1 MKSRTR
7 IAAFL
12 AALLA
17 IILVLAACS
26 SDDEPAVAKT
36 LYIGGIPDQ
45 DVTVLQTRFNGMADY
60 LTTATGIPTKY
71 VPSNDYAAV
80 VTAFKQG
87 DIPLAFFGGLTGVQA
102 RLSVPGANAIAQRA
116 IDEHFTSVFV
126 AQKGLG
132 IKTLADLKGKT
143 FTFGSESST
152 SGYTMPLYFL
162 SEAKLDPKRDFS
174 AVSFSGSHDRTWKLV
189 ETGAFQAGVLNAS
202 VWNTRVR
209 NNEIDLTKVEVFY
222 TTPEYYDYHWVARP
236 DLDKSFGTGATD
248 KITNALLA
256 LNAAAND
263 QQKALMTAFQ
273 DTKFVPTNNANY
285 AKLETVARGLGIIQ

>member
-1 MKSRTR
+1 M
-7 IAAFL
+7 AAFL

-17 IILVLAACS
+17 AMLILAACS
-26 SDDEPAVAKT
+26 SDDEAAPAKT
-36 LYIGGIPDQ
+36 LYIGGIPDV
-45 DVTVLQTRFNGMADY
+45 DVSLLQTRFNGMAQY

-102 RLSVPGANAIAQRA
+102 RLSVPGASAIAQRS

-132 IKTLADLKGKT
+132 LKTLADLKGKT

-162 SEAKLDPKRDFS
+162 SEAKITPKTDFS
-174 AVSFSGSHDRTWKLV
+174 ATSFSGSHDKTWKLV
-189 ETGAFQAGVLNAS
+189 EAGAFQAGALNAS

-236 DLDKSFGTGATD
+236 DLDKSFGKGATQ
-248 KITNALLA
+248 KITTTLLA
-256 LNAAAND
+256 LNAATND
-263 QQKALMTAFQ
+263 QHKALMTAFQ

>member
-1 MKSRTR
+1 MKSSAR

-17 IILVLAACS
+17 AILLVAACS
-26 SDDEPAVAKT
+26 SDDEPSTPKT

-45 DVTVLQTRFNGMADY
+45 DVSVLQTRFNGIADY
-60 LTTATGIPTKY
+60 LTTATGIQTKY
-71 VPSNDYAAV
+71 VPSNDYAAIV
-80 VTAFKQG
+80 IAFKQG

-102 RLSVPGANAIAQRA
+102 RLSVPGANAIAQRS

-126 AQKGLG
+126 AQKGLNV
-132 IKTLADLKGKT
+132 KTLADLKGKT

-162 SEAKLDPKRDFS
+162 SEDKLDPKRDFS

-202 VWNTRVR
+202 VWSTRVA
-209 NNEIDLTKVEVFY
+209 NGEVDLTKVEAFY
-222 TTPEYYDYHWVARP
+222 TTPEYYDYHWVIRP
-236 DLDKSFGTGATD
+236 DVDKSFGAGATD
-248 KITNALLA
+248 KITKALLA
-256 LNAAAND
+256 LNAANND
-263 QQKALMTAFQ
+263 EQKSLMTAFQ
-273 DTKFVPTNNANY
+273 DTRFVATDNANY
-285 AKLETVARGLGIIQ
+285 ARLETVARGLGIIQ